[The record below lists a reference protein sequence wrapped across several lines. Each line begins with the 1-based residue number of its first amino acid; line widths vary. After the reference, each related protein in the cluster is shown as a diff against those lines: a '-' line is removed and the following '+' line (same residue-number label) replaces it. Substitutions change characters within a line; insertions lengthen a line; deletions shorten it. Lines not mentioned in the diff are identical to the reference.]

1 MFPHMVIIFAL
12 VSKDLLFIPEMFALV
27 LVLILHASVVLRP
40 AHLKSGALTRD
51 LGRVYLVEDALWVT
65 YPHVSLMEIP
75 GWLRDVARSLK
86 STLWRLKKNDSFQSE
101 VMLSLLHVRIQYVN
115 DTITSALE
123 NNKGLTVTNRTKRG
137 LIDGIGKLSQMLFGT
152 AMNKDVVELRDR
164 YNQLVRLE
172 KQVAELAAYTYL
184 LHISISKV
192 RN

>member
-1 MFPHMVIIFAL
+1 
-12 VSKDLLFIPEMFALV
+12 MFALV
-27 LVLILHASVVLRP
+27 LVLVLHASVALRP
-40 AHLKSGALTRD
+40 AHLKPGALTRD
-51 LGRVYLVEDALWVT
+51 LGRVYLVEDTLWVT

-75 GWLRDVARSLK
+75 GRLRDVARNLN
-86 STLWRLKKNDSFQSE
+86 STLWRLKKEFPDDSFQSE

-123 NNKGLTVTNRTKRG
+123 NYKGLTVTNRTKRR

-172 KQVAELAAYTYL
+172 KQVAELAAYTNL

-192 RN
+192 WN